1 MRYRTGDLV
10 KGGITYKKCPY
21 CKRTVPRISS
31 EISRVSNIRNLMMSK
46 IKGTLVNLNAF
57 GSILEGEKKIDE
69 WQIEIR
75 KKDNDPYEIDELI
88 IYVSLAGN
96 VDHQI
101 LKENLNSRI
110 QAATEIIPN
119 KIIILPHKEILERVE
134 METSSKVKRI
144 IDLRPKGR

>member
-1 MRYRTGDLV
+1 
-10 KGGITYKKCPY
+10 
-21 CKRTVPRISS
+21 
-31 EISRVSNIRNLMMSK
+31 MSK

-57 GSILEGEKKIDE
+57 DSILEGEKNIDE

-88 IYVSLAGN
+88 VYASLAGN
-96 VDHQI
+96 IDHQA

-119 KIIILPHKEILERVE
+119 GLIILPHKEMLERVE

-144 IDLRPKGR
+144 VDLRPKT